1 MATTATPRRPRTMS
15 RARGSDRNGVAGSA
29 ADRAL
34 GRGRGA
40 DEQYDLLTA
49 ALIGL
54 AIGVGTTLMVR
65 RGPSG
70 RRPVSPMLRG
80 AALGAKWA
88 GLGAARLGARG
99 ASWAR
104 DAGSELWERIPRDE
118 IREHVSDYRDHVAEY
133 MGKAREAIDDVVESE
148 LKDLRRAVRRQRKR
162 LGI

>member
-15 RARGSDRNGVAGSA
+15 RARGSDRNGMAGTDGES
-29 ADRAL
+29 RVL
-34 GRGRGA
+34 GRGRGGT

-54 AIGVGTTLMVR
+54 AIGVGTTLLVR

-70 RRPVSPMLRG
+70 RRPVSPVLRG

-104 DAGSELWERIPRDE
+104 DAGSELWDRIPRDE
-118 IREHVSDYRDHVAEY
+118 IRDHVRDY
-133 MGKAREAIDDVVESE
+133 LGKAHEAIDDVVETE
-148 LKDLRRAVRRQRKR
+148 LRDLRKALRRQRKR

>member
-1 MATTATPRRPRTMS
+1 MSTTAMPRRPRTMS
-15 RARGSDRNGVAGSA
+15 RGRGSARNGVEDGDGVSA
-29 ADRAL
+29 EDRMIVGA
-34 GRGRGA
+34 RGA
-40 DEQYDLLTA
+40 TDEQYDLLTA

-54 AIGVGTTLMVR
+54 AIGVGTTLLVR

-70 RRPVSPMLRG
+70 RRPMSPVLRG

-104 DAGSELWERIPRDE
+104 DTGSDLWERVPREE
-118 IREHVSDYRDHVAEY
+118 IRDHVRDY
-133 MGKAREAIDDVVESE
+133 LGKAQEAIDDVVETE
-148 LKDLRRAVRRQRKR
+148 LRDLRRALRRQRKR

>member
-15 RARGSDRNGVAGSA
+15 RGRGSDRGVAAIGGAGRS
-29 ADRAL
+29 L
-34 GRGRGA
+34 GGERMSRGTVGP

-54 AIGVGTTLMVR
+54 VVGVGTTLLVR

-80 AALGAKWA
+80 AAMGAKWA

-99 ASWAR
+99 ATWAR
-104 DAGSELWERIPRDE
+104 DAGEELWDRMPREE
-118 IREHVSDYRDHVAEY
+118 IRDHLREY
-133 MGKAREAIDDVVESE
+133 LSRAQETIDDTVEHE
-148 LKDLRRAVRRQRKR
+148 LRDLRRAIRRQRKR